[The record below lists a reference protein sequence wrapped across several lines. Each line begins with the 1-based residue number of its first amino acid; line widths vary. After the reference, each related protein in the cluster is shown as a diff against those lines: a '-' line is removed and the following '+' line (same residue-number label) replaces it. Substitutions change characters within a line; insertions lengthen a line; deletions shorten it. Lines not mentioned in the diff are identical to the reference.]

1 VADFGRF
8 RRKQRIIYTIVSP
21 TTTLFALLVLVV
33 TRKSLFDLALITM
46 SSSLLSSYPQ
56 RNGHVVDD
64 DEDTISDVHTMD
76 GTEAGS
82 LRSGKSRLTAAGAMS
97 YRDNV
102 RFQAEVAAE
111 EERVAREF
119 GLASSRPPREPSPL
133 PPRNSQ
139 GIFRNTPAT
148 TTILASAP
156 GATTPQPLLGTT
168 PVSSYEEEVAA
179 LANDNNKTTPISPV
193 AAQVSPMARQS
204 PMSTASSTARSG
216 ASSSGTSSHQ
226 PPLYTMGLPALAHPS
241 PAAPQQQ
248 HRFNNA
254 TPSSVNR
261 TPSSVGSANSIG
273 MVDYEELSGI
283 YNNTSS
289 QIGEDE
295 YSLDAAYGT
304 LGNTFHSGNSL
315 EPDVILLP
323 PTQFVP
329 DTDTD
334 NHPRAAPP
342 HIRRFESPVPDDG
355 TVGTVP
361 SVYTQGQASLDA
373 RGPTPFLEGAA
384 GGAYEYDNGGDEVVV
399 PKYDQPPIGIV
410 GVVGSGYFFDKADGD
425 DGGVS
430 TIASGSYVA
439 NSAAAPATPYS
450 RAVSSG
456 SPRKGGNSS
465 LPPYSP
471 LDTSTEQRTKFRKY
485 CPVER
490 IILVTIFVL
499 LAAIAIAVGGIV
511 ASSKKNESSRGG
523 STSSNG
529 VTEIGDNPSPPPAP
543 TPPDATAPPT
553 VPITLP
559 PLASQVTDDDVA
571 DDDDGGLAQTAA
583 PTPPP
588 TLVPTVAIS
597 DQPSDNPTT
606 APTLTPTVTPEPC
619 SVPDSV
625 GVEFYINENQGNRTC
640 EWLATKPTIAE
651 NSCRPGRPAYDY
663 CKYTCQKC
671 NATAAPSVASSTAA
685 PAVATGAPS
694 MAGTPTPSPP
704 LADTP
709 APTTEGRTTTGPT
722 VTSNLSEVAAIILQA
737 SPDSEAALADASSPQ
752 AQALAWLESSD
763 AYDRSTLSDEQ
774 LVQRWAVAAVLA
786 YGLATGWGGNSDSVC
801 SWVGV
806 SCDASGLVSTIER
819 DNSGLSG
826 SIIPEIGLLGSSLT
840 ILDMGENSISG
851 AIPTQIGSLQNLRTL
866 RLDRNV
872 IDGPLPESIANI
884 GGLEELDVQRNMLT
898 GQVPDSIASIGSLTS
913 FLINTNDFTGTMS
926 DDYCAN
932 TGLEIELDCLEV
944 ISSCWDRCFYQC
956 GGYTGQECP

>member
-1 VADFGRF
+1 
-8 RRKQRIIYTIVSP
+8 
-21 TTTLFALLVLVV
+21 
-33 TRKSLFDLALITM
+33 M

-56 RNGHVVDD
+56 RNGVVDD

-82 LRSGKSRLTAAGAMS
+82 LRSGKSRLTAGAMS

-119 GLASSRPPREPSPL
+119 GLGASRPPREPSPL

-148 TTILASAP
+148 TTILAAAP
-156 GATTPQPLLGTT
+156 GATPQPLLGTT

-193 AAQVSPMARQS
+193 VSPMARQS

-216 ASSSGTSSHQ
+216 GSSSGTSSHQ

-289 QIGEDE
+289 HIGEDE

-315 EPDVILLP
+315 EPDAILLP

-329 DTDTD
+329 DTDAD
-334 NHPRAAPP
+334 NHPPP

-384 GGAYEYDNGGDEVVV
+384 GGGAYEYDNGGDEVVV

-439 NSAAAPATPYS
+439 NSAAAPATPY

-456 SPRKGGNSS
+456 SPRVKGADSS

-543 TPPDATAPPT
+543 TPPDVTAPPT
-553 VPITLP
+553 VPITFP
-559 PLASQVTDDDVA
+559 PSPQEATDDDGTN
-571 DDDDGGLAQTAA
+571 DDDGGGVAQTPA

-588 TLVPTVAIS
+588 TLVPTISIS
-597 DQPSDNPTT
+597 DYPSDNPTT

-619 SVPDSV
+619 SVPDTV

-671 NATAAPSVASSTAA
+671 NATAAPSVASSTPA

-694 MAGTPTPSPP
+694 VAGTPTPSPP

-722 VTSNLSEVAAIILQA
+722 VTSNLSDVAAIILQA

-774 LVQRWAVAAVLA
+774 LVQRWAVAAFLA
-786 YGLATGWGGNSDSVC
+786 YGLATGWSGNSDSVC

-806 SCDASGLVSTIER
+806 SCDASGLVSAIER

-826 SIIPEIGLLGSSLT
+826 SIIPEIGLFSSSLT
-840 ILDMGENSISG
+840 TLDLGENSISG
-851 AIPTQIGSLQNLRTL
+851 TIPTQIGSLLNLRSL

-872 IDGPLPESIANI
+872 MDGPLPDSIGNI
-884 GGLEELDVQRNMLT
+884 GGLEELDVQRNLLT

-926 DDYCAN
+926 DDYCVN